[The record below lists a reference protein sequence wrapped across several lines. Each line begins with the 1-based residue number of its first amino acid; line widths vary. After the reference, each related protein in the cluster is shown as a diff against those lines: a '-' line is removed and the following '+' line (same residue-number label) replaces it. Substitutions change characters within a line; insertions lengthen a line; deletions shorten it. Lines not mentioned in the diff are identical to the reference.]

1 MWEGRGQGRTGL
13 ISRVEVGMT
22 MMGVGLV
29 RGVSMRLGGLLVV
42 LEVGMGG
49 IHLGIRGDGMACD
62 FLLLL
67 TFINH

>member
-1 MWEGRGQGRTGL
+1 
-13 ISRVEVGMT
+13 MT
-22 MMGVGLV
+22 TMGVGLV

-49 IHLGIRGDGMACD
+49 IRLGIRGDGMVCD

-67 TFINH
+67 TFINY

>member
-1 MWEGRGQGRTGL
+1 MSEGRGHIGL
-13 ISRVEVGMT
+13 ISRVGM
-22 MMGVGLV
+22 MVIGLV

-49 IHLGIRGDGMACD
+49 IHLGIRGDGMVCD

-67 TFINH
+67 TFINY

>member
-22 MMGVGLV
+22 TMGVGLV

-49 IHLGIRGDGMACD
+49 IRLGIRGDGMVCD

-67 TFINH
+67 TFINY